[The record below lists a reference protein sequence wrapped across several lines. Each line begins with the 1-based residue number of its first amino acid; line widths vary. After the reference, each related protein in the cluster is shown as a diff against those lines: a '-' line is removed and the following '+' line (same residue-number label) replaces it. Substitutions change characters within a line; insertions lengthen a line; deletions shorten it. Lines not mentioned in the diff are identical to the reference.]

1 MINIAIISEM
11 TLVLEGLKLL
21 INRNKDFSVISV
33 CKDVSELT
41 RRKEA
46 NLPDVILI
54 DIDMTFNEWK
64 PEVKNLCN
72 SIPEKRIIALS
83 SSISYINY
91 YELIEAGLMGMI
103 LKHSTIQDLEKAIW
117 GVYNGATSFPMKLLH
132 NTIVNYPKK
141 DLRENDIELSVREI
155 EILNYICQGLSNKEL
170 ADRLLVS
177 IKTIEGCKTKLID
190 KAGVKNTSGLILW
203 SIKNKLIEV

>member
-1 MINIAIISEM
+1 
-11 TLVLEGLKLL
+11 
-21 INRNKDFSVISV
+21 
-33 CKDVSELT
+33 
-41 RRKEA
+41 
-46 NLPDVILI
+46 
-54 DIDMTFNEWK
+54 
-64 PEVKNLCN
+64 
-72 SIPEKRIIALS
+72 
-83 SSISYINY
+83 
-91 YELIEAGLMGMI
+91 
-103 LKHSTIQDLEKAIW
+103 
-117 GVYNGATSFPMKLLH
+117 MKLLH